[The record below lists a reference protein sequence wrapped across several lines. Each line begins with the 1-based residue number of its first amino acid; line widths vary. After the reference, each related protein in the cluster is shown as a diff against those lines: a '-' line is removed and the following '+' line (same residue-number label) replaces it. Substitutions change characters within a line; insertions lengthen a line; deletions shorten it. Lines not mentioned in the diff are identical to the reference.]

1 MYYENCSP
9 DEAAFRQCHQYG
21 TGYPPS
27 QPSDLRQINRLR
39 ALEARLLQGLNEQS
53 RAQYDAFRLEA
64 QRYLYQCSRYYFL
77 RGFQA
82 GLLDYP
88 NWDMEDG

>member
-9 DEAAFRQCHQYG
+9 DEAAFRQCPQYG

-39 ALEARLLQGLNEQS
+39 ALEARLLQGLN
-53 RAQYDAFRLEA
+53 
-64 QRYLYQCSRYYFL
+64 
-77 RGFQA
+77 
-82 GLLDYP
+82 
-88 NWDMEDG
+88 